1 MIYAWTLS
9 VKMKICWIVEMKKV
23 ILWYC
28 GKCDRFVEAGGNFI
42 DTADCYSRGAAEE
55 VSSSSSSQ
63 WCWQILLPKKFKS
76 SPHHHME
83 AEGLSSNLFS
93 SHKHWKGVPPYSSPT
108 KLDFDYD
115 WVKENTSTW
124 HFGLDLIVA
133 LCQYM
138 IDHLHVPAGWV
149 LVEKAREE
157 QHSFGH
163 QAWNLQQTR
172 RSQQSR
178 PLQVTAALKNPSFD
192 SLKLK
197 STSSQ
202 SKSKSKLKSKLK
214 LKPTSSQSKSKFM
227 FLARQNILRSV
238 EESLNRLQTSCERNP
253 IRLNLWEK
261 SY

>member
-1 MIYAWTLS
+1 
-9 VKMKICWIVEMKKV
+9 MKKV

-76 SPHHHME
+76 SPPHHME

-93 SHKHWKGVPPYSSPT
+93 SLNKSHKHWKGVPPYSSPT

-124 HFGLDLIVA
+124 HFGLDWLLPFVNIWLTTSMYQLVGCWLKKRERSNIVLA
-133 LCQYM
+133 TKLGIYNRPGDLNSPGLSRWQ
-138 IDHLHVPAGWV
+138 
-149 LVEKAREE
+149 
-157 QHSFGH
+157 
-163 QAWNLQQTR
+163 R
-172 RSQQSR
+172 R
-178 PLQVTAALKNPSFD
+178 LKNLSFN

-197 STSSQ
+197 STSS
-202 SKSKSKLKSKLK
+202 
-214 LKPTSSQSKSKFM
+214 
-227 FLARQNILRSV
+227 
-238 EESLNRLQTSCERNP
+238 
-253 IRLNLWEK
+253 
-261 SY
+261 